1 MRLRTLSW
9 RRLKD
14 LLLNGTEHKRAK
26 DELRKSEARY
36 RAVVNTA
43 SDAII
48 TITPGGIIHSF
59 NRGAERIFGY
69 RAEEVI
75 GQLFTLIMPERFR
88 EQCMLGLR
96 RYLETHESRVIGG
109 TTELIGLRN
118 DGGEFPVELSL
129 GEVQEDGDRLFAAI
143 IRDITER
150 KRSEE
155 ALRQLS
161 RQNEMVLNSAGE
173 GIFGLDLQGITTF
186 INPAAAR
193 MTGWD
198 IDELSGQRL
207 HDFLH
212 HSKPDGTPYP
222 SEECPIYAV
231 FKTGATLSRDN
242 EVFWRKDGTH
252 FSVEYV
258 STPIVEGDKILGAV
272 VTFKD
277 ITERKA
283 LEKKLQYQ
291 AFHDPLTDLP
301 NRALFMDRLGHAL
314 ARAGQQASEVAVLFT
329 DLDNFKVINDS
340 LGHKAGDQLLVA
352 VAERLKACLRPV
364 DTVARLGGDEF
375 TLLLE
380 GVTGVSD
387 AARVAER
394 IAQELRAPF
403 ALEAQEVFA
412 TTSTGIA
419 VSSSAQGQPTDLL
432 RHADLAMYRAKSK
445 GKACYEVF
453 EPSMSIDALE
463 RLELETE
470 LRRALGRE
478 ELRVYYQPEILL
490 ESGDIVGMEALVRW
504 EHPEHGL
511 LLPQEFLPIAEESNL
526 IMPIGQWVL
535 REACKQL
542 RTWQEQYPNIAPLV
556 MSVNLSTREFFQ
568 PSLIAEILRE
578 TGVDPRTL
586 QLEITEGAVAYDNAQ
601 NANTTL
607 WNLKTLGVQLAI
619 DDFGMGYSSLSY
631 LKRFPVDLLKIDRSF
646 VRELGKDLKD
656 TKIVAAII
664 HLARALDLKVI
675 AEGVETAEQVEQLR
689 KMECDMVQGSYF
701 SEPLPSGAVSDLLQ
715 QRSVHRC

>member
-1 MRLRTLSW
+1 MSLKTLSW
-9 RRLKD
+9 RRWKD
-14 LLLNGTEHKRAK
+14 LLLNTTEHKRAK

-48 TITPGGIIHSF
+48 TITPDGIIHSF

-96 RYLETHESRVIGG
+96 RYLETHESRVIGS

-173 GIFGLDLQGITTF
+173 GIFGLDLQGKTTF

-252 FSVEYV
+252 FPVEYV

-478 ELRVYYQPEILL
+478 EFRVYYQPEILL

-526 IMPIGQWVL
+526 IVPIGQWVL

-601 NANTTL
+601 NANNTL

-701 SEPLPSGAVSDLLQ
+701 SKPLPSGAVSDLLQ
-715 QRSVHRC
+715 QQRS

>member
-1 MRLRTLSW
+1 VSLGTQSW
-9 RRLKD
+9 RRWKD
-14 LLLNGTEHKRAK
+14 LLLYATEHKRAK

-48 TITPGGIIHSF
+48 TITPDGIIHSF

-69 RAEEVI
+69 RAEDVI

-173 GIFGLDLQGITTF
+173 GIFGLDLQGKTTF

-252 FSVEYV
+252 FPVEYV

-478 ELRVYYQPEILL
+478 EFRVYYQPEILL

-601 NANTTL
+601 NANNTL

-701 SEPLPSGAVSDLLQ
+701 SKPLPSGAVSDLLQ
-715 QRSVHRC
+715 QQRS

>member
-1 MRLRTLSW
+1 MSLRTLSW
-9 RRLKD
+9 RRWKD
-14 LLLNGTEHKRAK
+14 LLLNATEHKRAK

-48 TITPGGIIHSF
+48 TITPDGIIHSF

-96 RYLETHESRVIGG
+96 RYLETHESRVIGS

-252 FSVEYV
+252 FPVEYV

-478 ELRVYYQPEILL
+478 EFRVYYQPEILL

-601 NANTTL
+601 NANNTL

-675 AEGVETAEQVEQLR
+675 AEGVETTEQVEQLR

-701 SEPLPSGAVSDLLQ
+701 SKPLPSGAVSDLLQ
-715 QRSVHRC
+715 QQRS

>member
-1 MRLRTLSW
+1 MSLRTLSW
-9 RRLKD
+9 RRWKD

-48 TITPGGIIHSF
+48 TITPDGIIHSF

-96 RYLETHESRVIGG
+96 RYLETHESSVIGG

-173 GIFGLDLQGITTF
+173 GIFGLDLQGKTTF

-252 FSVEYV
+252 FPVEYV

-314 ARAGQQASEVAVLFT
+314 ARAGQQATEVAVLFT

-352 VAERLKACLRPV
+352 VAQRLKACLRPV

-453 EPSMSIDALE
+453 EPNMSTDALE
-463 RLELETE
+463 RLELETD

-478 ELRVYYQPEILL
+478 EFRVYYQPEILL

-542 RTWQEQYPNIAPLV
+542 RTWQEQYPNLAPLV

-601 NANTTL
+601 NANNTL

-646 VRELGKDLKD
+646 VRELGKDLKN

-689 KMECDMVQGSYF
+689 KMKCDMVQGSYF
-701 SEPLPSGAVSDLLQ
+701 SKPLPSGAVSDLLQ
-715 QRSVHRC
+715 QQRS

>member
-1 MRLRTLSW
+1 MSLGTLSW
-9 RRLKD
+9 RRWKD
-14 LLLNGTEHKRAK
+14 LLLNATEHKRAK

-48 TITPGGIIHSF
+48 TITPDGIIHSF

-173 GIFGLDLQGITTF
+173 GIFGLDLQGKTTF

-252 FSVEYV
+252 FPVEYV

-478 ELRVYYQPEILL
+478 EFRVYYQPEILL

-601 NANTTL
+601 NANNTL

-701 SEPLPSGAVSDLLQ
+701 SKPLPSGAVSDLLQ
-715 QRSVHRC
+715 QQRS

>member
-1 MRLRTLSW
+1 MSLRALSQRKWKDLILRTT
-9 RRLKD
+9 K
-14 LLLNGTEHKRAK
+14 HKRAK

-48 TITPGGIIHSF
+48 TITPDGMIRSF
-59 NRGAERIFGY
+59 NRGAEHIFGY

-75 GQLFTLIMPERFR
+75 GELFTLIMPERFR

-96 RYLETHESRVIGG
+96 RYLETHQSHVIGS

-118 DGGEFPVELSL
+118 GGSEFPVELSL
-129 GEVQEDGDRLFAAI
+129 GEVHEAGDRLFAAI

-173 GIFGLDLQGITTF
+173 GIFGLDLQGNTTF
-186 INPAAAR
+186 INPAAAH

-198 IDELSGQRL
+198 IEDLLGQRL
-207 HDFLH
+207 HEFLH

-222 SEECPIYAV
+222 LEECPIYAA

-252 FSVEYV
+252 FPVEYV
-258 STPIVEGDKILGAV
+258 STPIIEGDKISGSV

-283 LEKKLQYQ
+283 LEEQLQHQ

-314 ARAGQQASEVAVLFT
+314 TRADRLGTKVAVLFT
-329 DLDNFKVINDS
+329 DLDNFKVVNDS
-340 LGHKAGDQLLVA
+340 LGHKAGDQLLIA
-352 VAERLKACLRPV
+352 VADRLKTCLRPE
-364 DTVARLGGDEF
+364 DTVGRLGGDEF
-375 TLLLE
+375 TILLE
-380 GVTGVSD
+380 GVAGISN
-387 AARVAER
+387 AAEVAER
-394 IAQELRAPF
+394 IAEELQPPF
-403 ALEAQEVFA
+403 VLDCQEVFA

-419 VSSSAQGQPTDLL
+419 VSSSAQAQPTDLL
-432 RHADLAMYRAKSK
+432 RHADLAMYRAKGK

-463 RLELETE
+463 RLKLETE

-478 ELRVYYQPEILL
+478 EFRVYFQPEILL
-490 ESGDIVGMEALVRW
+490 ESGEIVGMEALVRW
-504 EHPEHGL
+504 EHPERGL
-511 LLPQEFLPIAEESNL
+511 LLPQEFLSIAEESNL
-526 IMPIGQWVL
+526 ILPIGQWVL
-535 REACKQL
+535 REACNQL
-542 RTWQEQYPNIAPLV
+542 RTWQEQYPSTEPLV
-556 MSVNLSTREFFQ
+556 MGVNLSAREFFQ

-578 TGVDPRTL
+578 TGVDPQTL
-586 QLEITEGAVAYDNAQ
+586 QLEITEGAVAHNHAQ
-601 NANTTL
+601 NANNKL
-607 WNLKTLGVQLAI
+607 RDLKALGVQLAI

-631 LKRFPVDLLKIDRSF
+631 LKRFPVNVLKIDRSF
-646 VRELGKDLKD
+646 IRELGKDLKD

-689 KMECDMVQGSYF
+689 KMECDVAQGYYF
-701 SEPLPSGAVSDLLQ
+701 SEPLPSEAVSALLQ
-715 QRSVHRC
+715 QQRS

>member
-1 MRLRTLSW
+1 MRLRTLS
-9 RRLKD
+9 RRVWKD
-14 LLLNGTEHKRAK
+14 LILRTTEHKRAK

-48 TITPGGIIHSF
+48 TITSDGMIRSF
-59 NRGAERIFGY
+59 NSGAERIFGY

-96 RYLETHESRVIGG
+96 RYLETHESRVIGS

-118 DGGEFPVELSL
+118 EGSEFPVELSL
-129 GEVQEDGDRLFAAI
+129 GEVHEAGERLFAAI

-155 ALRQLS
+155 SLRQLS

-173 GIFGLDLQGITTF
+173 GIFGLDLQGKTTF
-186 INPAAAR
+186 INPAAAH

-198 IDELSGQRL
+198 IEDLSGQRL

-222 SEECPIYAV
+222 QEECPIYAA

-252 FSVEYV
+252 FPVEYV
-258 STPIVEGDKILGAV
+258 STPIIEGDKLLGAV

-283 LEKKLQYQ
+283 LEQKLQYQ

-301 NRALFMDRLGHAL
+301 NRASFMDRLGHAL
-314 ARAGQQASEVAVLFT
+314 TRADRLETKVAVLFT
-329 DLDNFKVINDS
+329 DLDNFKIVNDS
-340 LGHKAGDQLLVA
+340 LGHKAGDQLLIA
-352 VAERLKACLRPV
+352 VADRLKTCLRPE
-364 DTVARLGGDEF
+364 DIVARLGGDEF
-375 TLLLE
+375 TILLE
-380 GVTGVSD
+380 GVAGVSD
-387 AARVAER
+387 AAKIAER
-394 IAQELRAPF
+394 IAEELQPPF
-403 ALEAQEVFA
+403 VLDGQEVFA

-419 VSSSAQGQPTDLL
+419 VSSAAQGQPTDLL

-445 GKACYEVF
+445 GKACHEVF

-478 ELRVYYQPEILL
+478 EFRVYYQPEILL
-490 ESGDIVGMEALVRW
+490 ESGEIVGMEALVRW
-504 EHPEHGL
+504 EHPGRGL
-511 LLPQEFLPIAEESNL
+511 LLPQEFLSIAEESNL
-526 IMPIGQWVL
+526 ILSIGQWVL
-535 REACKQL
+535 REACNQL
-542 RTWQEQYPNIAPLV
+542 RTWQEQYPSPAPLV
-556 MSVNLSTREFFQ
+556 IGVNLSTREFFQ

-578 TGVDPRTL
+578 TGVDPQTL
-586 QLEITEGAVAYDNAQ
+586 QLEITEGAVAYNHAQ
-601 NANTTL
+601 NANNTL
-607 WNLKTLGVQLAI
+607 WDLKALGVQLAI

-631 LKRFPVDLLKIDRSF
+631 LKQFPVNVLKIDRSF
-646 VRELGKDLKD
+646 VRELGKDPKD

-664 HLARALDLKVI
+664 HLARALDLRVI

-689 KMECDMVQGSYF
+689 KMECEVAQGYYF
-701 SEPLPSGAVSDLLQ
+701 SEPLPSEAVSALLQ
-715 QRSVHRC
+715 QQRS

>member
-1 MRLRTLSW
+1 MSLGTQSW
-9 RRLKD
+9 RRWKD
-14 LLLNGTEHKRAK
+14 LLLNATEHKRAK

-48 TITPGGIIHSF
+48 TITPDGIIHSF

-173 GIFGLDLQGITTF
+173 GIFGLDLQGKTTF

-252 FSVEYV
+252 FPVEYV

-478 ELRVYYQPEILL
+478 EFRVYYQPEILL

-601 NANTTL
+601 NANNTL

-701 SEPLPSGAVSDLLQ
+701 SKPLPSGAVSDLLQ
-715 QRSVHRC
+715 QQRS

>member
-1 MRLRTLSW
+1 VSLRTLSW
-9 RRLKD
+9 RRWKD

-48 TITPGGIIHSF
+48 TITPDGIIHSF

-96 RYLETHESRVIGG
+96 RYLETHESRVIGS

-252 FSVEYV
+252 FPVEYV

-352 VAERLKACLRPV
+352 VAQRLKACLRPV

-403 ALEAQEVFA
+403 ALEAHEVFA

-453 EPSMSIDALE
+453 EPNMSTDALE
-463 RLELETE
+463 RLELETD

-478 ELRVYYQPEILL
+478 EFRVYYQPEILL

-542 RTWQEQYPNIAPLV
+542 RTWQEQYPNLAPLV

-601 NANTTL
+601 NANNTL

-689 KMECDMVQGSYF
+689 KMKCDMVQGSYF
-701 SEPLPSGAVSDLLQ
+701 SKPLPSGAVSDLLQ
-715 QRSVHRC
+715 QQRS

>member
-1 MRLRTLSW
+1 VSLRTLSW
-9 RRLKD
+9 RRWKD

-48 TITPGGIIHSF
+48 TITPDGIIHSF

-173 GIFGLDLQGITTF
+173 GIFGLDLQGKTTF

-252 FSVEYV
+252 FPVEYV

-352 VAERLKACLRPV
+352 VAQRLKACLRPV

-403 ALEAQEVFA
+403 ALEAHEVFA

-453 EPSMSIDALE
+453 EPNMSTDALE
-463 RLELETE
+463 RLELETD

-478 ELRVYYQPEILL
+478 EFRVYYQPEILL

-542 RTWQEQYPNIAPLV
+542 RTWQEQYPNLAPLV

-601 NANTTL
+601 NANNTL

-689 KMECDMVQGSYF
+689 KMKCDMVQGSYF
-701 SEPLPSGAVSDLLQ
+701 SKPLPSGAVSDLLQ
-715 QRSVHRC
+715 QQRS

>member
-1 MRLRTLSW
+1 VSLRTLSW
-9 RRLKD
+9 RRWKD

-48 TITPGGIIHSF
+48 TITPDGIIHSF

-173 GIFGLDLQGITTF
+173 GIFGLDLQGKTTF

-252 FSVEYV
+252 FPVEYV

-352 VAERLKACLRPV
+352 VAQRLKACLRPV

-403 ALEAQEVFA
+403 ALEAHEVFA

-453 EPSMSIDALE
+453 EPNMSTNALE
-463 RLELETE
+463 RLELETD

-478 ELRVYYQPEILL
+478 EFRVYYQPEILL

-511 LLPQEFLPIAEESNL
+511 LLPQEFLPIAEDSNL

-542 RTWQEQYPNIAPLV
+542 RTWQEQYPNLAPLV

-601 NANTTL
+601 NANNTL

-689 KMECDMVQGSYF
+689 KMKCDMVQGSYF
-701 SEPLPSGAVSDLLQ
+701 SKPLPSGAVSDLLQ
-715 QRSVHRC
+715 QQRS

>member
-1 MRLRTLSW
+1 MSSRTLSW
-9 RRLKD
+9 RKWKD
-14 LLLNGTEHKRAK
+14 LILRTTEHKRAK

-43 SDAII
+43 PDAII
-48 TITPGGIIHSF
+48 TITPDGTIRSF
-59 NRGAERIFGY
+59 NRAAEHIFGY
-69 RAEEVI
+69 RAEEVM

-88 EQCMLGLR
+88 EQCMLGLQ
-96 RYLETHESRVIGG
+96 RYLKTHESQVIGR

-118 DGGEFPVELSL
+118 DGSEFPVELSL
-129 GEVQEDGDRLFAAI
+129 GEVREAGDWLFAAI

-173 GIFGLDLQGITTF
+173 GIFGLDLQGKTTF

-198 IDELSGQRL
+198 IEELLGQRL

-222 SEECPIYAV
+222 SEECPIYAA
-231 FKTGATLSRDN
+231 FKTGATYSRDD
-242 EVFWRKDGTH
+242 EVFWRKDGTP
-252 FSVEYV
+252 FPVEYV
-258 STPIVEGDKILGAV
+258 STPIIEGDKVSGSV

-283 LEKKLQYQ
+283 LEKQLQHQ

-301 NRALFMDRLGHAL
+301 NRALFLDRLEHAL
-314 ARAGQQASEVAVLFT
+314 TRADRLETKVAVLFT
-329 DLDNFKVINDS
+329 DLDNFKVVNDS
-340 LGHKAGDQLLVA
+340 LGHKAGDQLLIA
-352 VAERLKACLRPV
+352 VAARLKACLRPD

-375 TLLLE
+375 TILLE
-380 GVTGVSD
+380 GVAGVSN
-387 AARVAER
+387 AAEVAER
-394 IAQELRAPF
+394 IAEQLQPPF
-403 ALEAQEVFA
+403 VLGSQEVFV
-412 TTSTGIA
+412 TTSIGIA
-419 VSSSAQGQPTDLL
+419 VSSSAQEQPTNLL

-445 GKACYEVF
+445 GKARYEVF
-453 EPSMSIDALE
+453 EPNMSIDALE

-478 ELRVYYQPEILL
+478 EFRVYYQPEILL
-490 ESGDIVGMEALVRW
+490 ESGEIVGMEALVRW
-504 EHPEHGL
+504 EHPERGL
-511 LLPQEFLPIAEESNL
+511 LLPQEFLSIAEESNL
-526 IMPIGQWVL
+526 ILSIGQWVL

-542 RTWQEQYPNIAPLV
+542 RTWQEQYPSTAPLV
-556 MSVNLSTREFFQ
+556 VGVNLSTREFFQ

-586 QLEITEGAVAYDNAQ
+586 QLEITEGAVAYNHAE
-601 NANTTL
+601 NANNTL
-607 WNLKTLGVQLAI
+607 RDLKALGVQLAI

-631 LKRFPVDLLKIDRSF
+631 LKRFPVNVLKIDRSF
-646 VRELGKDLKD
+646 IGELGKDHKD

-689 KMECDMVQGSYF
+689 KMGCDMAQGYYF
-701 SEPLPSGAVSDLLQ
+701 SEPLPSEAVSARLQ
-715 QRSVHRC
+715 QRS

>member
-1 MRLRTLSW
+1 MSLGTLSW
-9 RRLKD
+9 RRWKD
-14 LLLNGTEHKRAK
+14 LLLNATEHKRAK

-48 TITPGGIIHSF
+48 TITPDGIIHSF

-173 GIFGLDLQGITTF
+173 GIFGLDLQGKTTF

-252 FSVEYV
+252 FPVEYV

-478 ELRVYYQPEILL
+478 EFRVYYQPEILL

-542 RTWQEQYPNIAPLV
+542 RTWQEKYPNNAPLV

-601 NANTTL
+601 NANNTL

-701 SEPLPSGAVSDLLQ
+701 SKPLPSGAVSDLLQ
-715 QRSVHRC
+715 QQRS

>member
-1 MRLRTLSW
+1 VSLRTLSW
-9 RRLKD
+9 RRWKD

-48 TITPGGIIHSF
+48 TITPDGIIHSF

-173 GIFGLDLQGITTF
+173 GIFGLDLQGKTTF

-252 FSVEYV
+252 FPVEYV

-601 NANTTL
+601 NANNTL

-701 SEPLPSGAVSDLLQ
+701 SKPLPSGAVSDLLQ
-715 QRSVHRC
+715 QQRS

>member
-1 MRLRTLSW
+1 MSLRTLSW
-9 RRLKD
+9 RRWKD

-48 TITPGGIIHSF
+48 TITPDGIIHSF

-96 RYLETHESRVIGG
+96 RYLETHESRVIGS

-173 GIFGLDLQGITTF
+173 GIFGLDLQGKTTF

-252 FSVEYV
+252 FPVEYV

-340 LGHKAGDQLLVA
+340 LGHEAGDQLLVA

-394 IAQELRAPF
+394 IAQELRTPF

-453 EPSMSIDALE
+453 EPSMSINALE

-478 ELRVYYQPEILL
+478 EFRVYYQPEILL

-556 MSVNLSTREFFQ
+556 MSVNLSTSEFFQ

-601 NANTTL
+601 NANNTL

-664 HLARALDLKVI
+664 HLAGALDLKVI

-701 SEPLPSGAVSDLLQ
+701 SKPLPSGAVSDLLQ
-715 QRSVHRC
+715 QQRS

>member
-1 MRLRTLSW
+1 VSLRTLSW
-9 RRLKD
+9 RRWKD

-48 TITPGGIIHSF
+48 TITPDGIIHSF

-173 GIFGLDLQGITTF
+173 GIFGLDLQGKTTF

-252 FSVEYV
+252 FPVEYV

-314 ARAGQQASEVAVLFT
+314 ARAGQQATEVAVLFT

-352 VAERLKACLRPV
+352 VAQRLKACLRPV

-403 ALEAQEVFA
+403 ALEAHEVFA

-453 EPSMSIDALE
+453 EPNMSTDALE
-463 RLELETE
+463 RLELETD

-478 ELRVYYQPEILL
+478 EFRVYYQPEILL

-542 RTWQEQYPNIAPLV
+542 RTWQEQYPNLAPLV

-601 NANTTL
+601 NANNTL

-689 KMECDMVQGSYF
+689 KMKCDMVQGSYF
-701 SEPLPSGAVSDLLQ
+701 SKPLPSGAVSDLLQ
-715 QRSVHRC
+715 QQRS

>member
-1 MRLRTLSW
+1 VNLRTLSW
-9 RRLKD
+9 RRWKD

-48 TITPGGIIHSF
+48 TITPDGIIHSF

-173 GIFGLDLQGITTF
+173 GIFGLDLQGKTTF

-252 FSVEYV
+252 FPVEYV

-314 ARAGQQASEVAVLFT
+314 ARAGQQATEVAVLFT

-352 VAERLKACLRPV
+352 VAQRLKACLRPV

-387 AARVAER
+387 AARVAEQ

-403 ALEAQEVFA
+403 ALEAHEVFA

-453 EPSMSIDALE
+453 EPNMSTDALE
-463 RLELETE
+463 RLELETD

-478 ELRVYYQPEILL
+478 EFRVYYQPEILL

-542 RTWQEQYPNIAPLV
+542 RTWQEQYPNLAPLV

-601 NANTTL
+601 NANNTL

-701 SEPLPSGAVSDLLQ
+701 SKPLPSGAVSDLLQ
-715 QRSVHRC
+715 QQRS

>member
-1 MRLRTLSW
+1 M
-9 RRLKD
+9 
-14 LLLNGTEHKRAK
+14 
-26 DELRKSEARY
+26 RKSEARY

-48 TITPGGIIHSF
+48 TITPDGIIHSF

-96 RYLETHESRVIGG
+96 RYLETHESRVIGS

-173 GIFGLDLQGITTF
+173 GIFGLDLQGKTTF

-252 FSVEYV
+252 FPVEYV

-453 EPSMSIDALE
+453 EPSMSINALE

-478 ELRVYYQPEILL
+478 EFRVYYQPEIQL

-601 NANTTL
+601 NANNTL

-675 AEGVETAEQVEQLR
+675 AEGVETAEQAEQLR

-701 SEPLPSGAVSDLLQ
+701 SKPIPSGAVSDLLQ
-715 QRSVHRC
+715 QQRS

>member
-1 MRLRTLSW
+1 MSLRTLSW
-9 RRLKD
+9 RRWKD

-48 TITPGGIIHSF
+48 TITPDGIIHSF

-96 RYLETHESRVIGG
+96 RYLETHESRVIGS
-109 TTELIGLRN
+109 TTELIGLRK

-173 GIFGLDLQGITTF
+173 GIFGLDLQGKTTF

-252 FSVEYV
+252 FPVEYV

-556 MSVNLSTREFFQ
+556 MGVNLSTREFFQ

-578 TGVDPRTL
+578 TVVDPRTL

-601 NANTTL
+601 NANNTL

-701 SEPLPSGAVSDLLQ
+701 SKPLPSGAVSDLLQ
-715 QRSVHRC
+715 QQRS

>member
-1 MRLRTLSW
+1 MSLGTQSW
-9 RRLKD
+9 RRWKD
-14 LLLNGTEHKRAK
+14 LLLNATEHKRAK

-48 TITPGGIIHSF
+48 TITPDGIIHSF

-96 RYLETHESRVIGG
+96 RYLETHESRVIGS
-109 TTELIGLRN
+109 TSELIGLRN
-118 DGGEFPVELSL
+118 GGDEFPVELSL

-173 GIFGLDLQGITTF
+173 GIFGLDLQGKTTF

-252 FSVEYV
+252 FPVEYV

-453 EPSMSIDALE
+453 EPSMSTDALE

-478 ELRVYYQPEILL
+478 EFRVYYQPEILL

-542 RTWQEQYPNIAPLV
+542 RTWQEKYPNNAPLV

-601 NANTTL
+601 NANNTL

-701 SEPLPSGAVSDLLQ
+701 SKPLPSGAVSDLLQ
-715 QRSVHRC
+715 QQRS

>member
-1 MRLRTLSW
+1 MSLRTLSW
-9 RRLKD
+9 RRWKD

-48 TITPGGIIHSF
+48 TITPDGIIHSF

-252 FSVEYV
+252 FPVEYV

-352 VAERLKACLRPV
+352 VAQRLKACLRPV

-403 ALEAQEVFA
+403 ALEAHEVFA

-542 RTWQEQYPNIAPLV
+542 RTWQEQYPNLAPLV

-601 NANTTL
+601 NANNTL

-689 KMECDMVQGSYF
+689 KMKCDMVQGSYF
-701 SEPLPSGAVSDLLQ
+701 SKPLPSGAVSDLLQ
-715 QRSVHRC
+715 QQRS

>member
-1 MRLRTLSW
+1 MSLKTLSW
-9 RRLKD
+9 RRWKD
-14 LLLNGTEHKRAK
+14 LLLNATEHKRAK

-48 TITPGGIIHSF
+48 TITPDGIIHSF

-252 FSVEYV
+252 FPVEYV

-478 ELRVYYQPEILL
+478 EFRVYYQPEILL

-601 NANTTL
+601 NANNTL

-701 SEPLPSGAVSDLLQ
+701 SKPLPSGAVSDLLQ
-715 QRSVHRC
+715 QQRS

>member
-1 MRLRTLSW
+1 MSLGTQSW
-9 RRLKD
+9 RRWKD
-14 LLLNGTEHKRAK
+14 LLLNATEHKRAK

-252 FSVEYV
+252 FPVEYV

-601 NANTTL
+601 NANNTL

-675 AEGVETAEQVEQLR
+675 AEGVETTEQVEQLR

-701 SEPLPSGAVSDLLQ
+701 SKPLPSGAVSDLLQ
-715 QRSVHRC
+715 QQRS

>member
-1 MRLRTLSW
+1 MSLRTLSW
-9 RRLKD
+9 RRWKD

-48 TITPGGIIHSF
+48 TITPDGIIHSF
-59 NRGAERIFGY
+59 NRGAEHIFGY

-173 GIFGLDLQGITTF
+173 GIFGLDLQGKTTF

-252 FSVEYV
+252 FPVEYV

-478 ELRVYYQPEILL
+478 EFRVYYQPEILL

-542 RTWQEQYPNIAPLV
+542 RTWQEKYPNNAPLV

-601 NANTTL
+601 NANNTL

-701 SEPLPSGAVSDLLQ
+701 SKPLPSGAVSDLLQ
-715 QRSVHRC
+715 QQRS

>member
-1 MRLRTLSW
+1 VSLRTLSW
-9 RRLKD
+9 RRWKD

-48 TITPGGIIHSF
+48 TITPDGIIHSF

-173 GIFGLDLQGITTF
+173 GIFGLDLQGKTTF

-252 FSVEYV
+252 FPVEYV

-314 ARAGQQASEVAVLFT
+314 ARAGQQATEVAVLFT

-352 VAERLKACLRPV
+352 VAQRLKACLRPV

-453 EPSMSIDALE
+453 EPNMSTDALE
-463 RLELETE
+463 RLELETD

-478 ELRVYYQPEILL
+478 EFRVYYQPEILL

-542 RTWQEQYPNIAPLV
+542 RTWQEQYPNLAPLV

-601 NANTTL
+601 NANNTL

-689 KMECDMVQGSYF
+689 KMKCDMVQGSYF
-701 SEPLPSGAVSDLLQ
+701 SKPLPSGAVSDLLQ
-715 QRSVHRC
+715 QQRS

>member
-1 MRLRTLSW
+1 VSLRTLSW
-9 RRLKD
+9 RVWKD
-14 LLLNGTEHKRAK
+14 LILRTTEHKRAK
-26 DELRKSEARY
+26 DELQKSEARY

-48 TITPGGIIHSF
+48 TITPDGMIRSF
-59 NRGAERIFGY
+59 NSGAERIFGY

-88 EQCMLGLR
+88 EQCMLGLQ
-96 RYLETHESRVIGG
+96 RYLETHESRVIGS

-118 DGGEFPVELSL
+118 EGSEFPVELSL
-129 GEVQEDGDRLFAAI
+129 GEVHEAGERLFAAI

-150 KRSEE
+150 KQSEE

-173 GIFGLDLQGITTF
+173 GIFGLDLQGKTTF
-186 INPAAAR
+186 INPAAAH

-198 IDELSGQRL
+198 IEDLLGQRL

-222 SEECPIYAV
+222 QEECPIYAA

-252 FSVEYV
+252 FPVEYV
-258 STPIVEGDKILGAV
+258 STPIIEGDKLLGAV

-283 LEKKLQYQ
+283 LEQKLQYQ

-301 NRALFMDRLGHAL
+301 NRASFMDRLGHVL
-314 ARAGQQASEVAVLFT
+314 TRADQLETKVAVLFT
-329 DLDNFKVINDS
+329 DLDNFKIVNDS
-340 LGHKAGDQLLVA
+340 LGHKAGDQLLIA
-352 VAERLKACLRPV
+352 VADRLKTCLRPE
-364 DTVARLGGDEF
+364 DIVARLGGDEF
-375 TLLLE
+375 TILLE
-380 GVTGVSD
+380 GVASVSD
-387 AARVAER
+387 AAKVAER
-394 IAQELRAPF
+394 IAEKLQPPF
-403 ALEAQEVFA
+403 VLDGQEVFA

-419 VSSSAQGQPTDLL
+419 VSNAAQGQPTDLL

-445 GKACYEVF
+445 GKACHEVF

-478 ELRVYYQPEILL
+478 EFRVYYQPEILL
-490 ESGDIVGMEALVRW
+490 ESGEIVGMEALVRW
-504 EHPEHGL
+504 EHPGRGL
-511 LLPQEFLPIAEESNL
+511 LLPQEFLSIAEESNL
-526 IMPIGQWVL
+526 ILSIGQWVL
-535 REACKQL
+535 REACNQL
-542 RTWQEQYPNIAPLV
+542 RTWQEQYPSTAPLV
-556 MSVNLSTREFFQ
+556 IGVNLSTREFFQ

-578 TGVDPRTL
+578 TGVDPQTL
-586 QLEITEGAVAYDNAQ
+586 QLEITEGAVAYNHAQ
-601 NANTTL
+601 NANNTL
-607 WNLKTLGVQLAI
+607 WDLKALGVQLAI

-631 LKRFPVDLLKIDRSF
+631 LKRFPVNVLKIDRSF
-646 VRELGKDLKD
+646 VRELGKDPKD

-664 HLARALDLKVI
+664 HLARALDLRVI

-689 KMECDMVQGSYF
+689 KMECEVAQGYYF
-701 SEPLPSGAVSDLLQ
+701 SEPLPSEAVSALLQ
-715 QRSVHRC
+715 QQRS

>member
-1 MRLRTLSW
+1 
-9 RRLKD
+9 LKE
-14 LLLNGTEHKRAK
+14 LLLNATEHKRAK

-48 TITPGGIIHSF
+48 TITPDGIIHSF

-173 GIFGLDLQGITTF
+173 GIFGLDLQGKTTF

-252 FSVEYV
+252 FPVEYV

-340 LGHKAGDQLLVA
+340 LGHEAGDQLLVA

-478 ELRVYYQPEILL
+478 EFRVYYQPEILL

-601 NANTTL
+601 NANNTL

-664 HLARALDLKVI
+664 HLAGALDLKVI

-701 SEPLPSGAVSDLLQ
+701 SKPLPSGAVSDLLQ
-715 QRSVHRC
+715 QQRS

>member
-1 MRLRTLSW
+1 MSLGTQSW
-9 RRLKD
+9 RRWKD
-14 LLLNGTEHKRAK
+14 LLLNATEHKRAK

-48 TITPGGIIHSF
+48 TITPDGIIHSF

-96 RYLETHESRVIGG
+96 RYLETHESRVIGS

-252 FSVEYV
+252 FPVEYV

-478 ELRVYYQPEILL
+478 EFRVYYQPEILL

-601 NANTTL
+601 NANNTL

-701 SEPLPSGAVSDLLQ
+701 SKPLPSGAVSDLLQ
-715 QRSVHRC
+715 QQRS

>member
-1 MRLRTLSW
+1 MSTT
-9 RRLKD
+9 
-14 LLLNGTEHKRAK
+14 GHQRAIS
-26 DELRKSEARY
+26 DLRKSEARY

-48 TITPGGIIHSF
+48 IITSDGVIRSF

-69 RAEEVI
+69 GAEEVI

-88 EQCMLGLR
+88 EHCMLGLQ
-96 RYLETHESRVIGG
+96 RYLETHESRVIGS

-118 DGGEFPVELSL
+118 DGSEFPVELSL
-129 GEVQEDGDRLFAAI
+129 GEVQEAGDRLFAAI

-173 GIFGLDLQGITTF
+173 GIFGLDHQGKTTF

-193 MTGWD
+193 MTGWE
-198 IDELSGQRL
+198 IKELLGQRL
-207 HDFLH
+207 HGFLH

-222 SEECPIYAV
+222 PEECPIYAA
-231 FKTGATLSRDN
+231 FRTGATFSRDN

-252 FSVEYV
+252 FPVEYV
-258 STPIVEGDKILGAV
+258 STPIIEGDNITGAV

-283 LEKKLQYQ
+283 LEQKLQYQ

-314 ARAGQQASEVAVLFT
+314 TRANRLETKVAVLFT

-340 LGHKAGDQLLVA
+340 LGHKAGDRLLVA
-352 VAERLKACLRPV
+352 VAERLQACVRPA

-380 GVTGVSD
+380 GVAGVSD
-387 AARVAER
+387 AAKVAER
-394 IAQELRAPF
+394 IAQDLQAPF

-419 VSSSAQGQPTDLL
+419 VSSSTREQPRDLL

-445 GKACYEVF
+445 GKARYEVF
-453 EPSMSIDALE
+453 EPSMSSDALE

-478 ELRVYYQPEILL
+478 EFRVYYQPEILL
-490 ESGDIVGMEALVRW
+490 ASGEIVGLEALVRW
-504 EHPEHGL
+504 EHPERGL

-535 REACKQL
+535 RVACNQL
-542 RTWQEQYPNIAPLV
+542 RTWQEQYPNTTSLV
-556 MSVNLSTREFFQ
+556 MGVNLSTREFFQ
-568 PSLIAEILRE
+568 PSLIAEILHE
-578 TGVDPRTL
+578 TGVDPQTL
-586 QLEITEGAVAYDNAQ
+586 QLEITEGAVAYNHAE
-601 NANTTL
+601 NANNTL
-607 WNLKTLGVQLAI
+607 RSLKTLGVRLAI

-631 LKRFPVDLLKIDRSF
+631 LKHFPVDLLKIDRSF
-646 VRELGKDLKD
+646 VRELGKDFKD

-664 HLARALDLKVI
+664 HLARALNLKVI

-689 KMECDMVQGSYF
+689 KMDCDMVQGNYF
-701 SEPLPSGAVSDLLQ
+701 SEPLPSEEVSALLE
-715 QRSVHRC
+715 HD

>member
-1 MRLRTLSW
+1 VNLRTLSW
-9 RRLKD
+9 RRWKD

-48 TITPGGIIHSF
+48 TITPDGIIHSF

-173 GIFGLDLQGITTF
+173 GIFGLDLQGKTTF

-252 FSVEYV
+252 FPVEYV

-314 ARAGQQASEVAVLFT
+314 ARAGQQATEVAVLFT

-352 VAERLKACLRPV
+352 VAQRLKACLRPV

-387 AARVAER
+387 AARVAEQ

-403 ALEAQEVFA
+403 ALEAHEVFA

-453 EPSMSIDALE
+453 EPNMSTDALE
-463 RLELETE
+463 RLELETD

-478 ELRVYYQPEILL
+478 EFRVYYQPEILL

-689 KMECDMVQGSYF
+689 KMKCDMVQGSYF
-701 SEPLPSGAVSDLLQ
+701 SKPLPSGAVSDLLQ
-715 QRSVHRC
+715 QQRS

>member
-1 MRLRTLSW
+1 VSLRTLSW
-9 RRLKD
+9 RRWKD

-48 TITPGGIIHSF
+48 TITPDGIIHSF

-173 GIFGLDLQGITTF
+173 GIFGLDLQGKTTF

-252 FSVEYV
+252 FPVEYV

-314 ARAGQQASEVAVLFT
+314 ARAGQQATEVAVLFT

-352 VAERLKACLRPV
+352 VAQRLKACLRPV

-403 ALEAQEVFA
+403 ALEAHEVFA

-453 EPSMSIDALE
+453 EPNMSTDALE
-463 RLELETE
+463 RLELETD

-478 ELRVYYQPEILL
+478 EFRVYYQPEILL

-542 RTWQEQYPNIAPLV
+542 RTWQEQYPNLAPLV

-601 NANTTL
+601 NANNTL

-701 SEPLPSGAVSDLLQ
+701 SKPLPSGAVSDLLQ
-715 QRSVHRC
+715 QQRS

>member
-1 MRLRTLSW
+1 MSLRTLSW
-9 RRLKD
+9 RRWKD
-14 LLLNGTEHKRAK
+14 LLLNATEHKRAK

-48 TITPGGIIHSF
+48 TITPDGIIHSF

-173 GIFGLDLQGITTF
+173 GIFGLDLQGKTTF

-252 FSVEYV
+252 FPVEYV

-478 ELRVYYQPEILL
+478 EFRVYYQPEILL

-601 NANTTL
+601 NANNTL

-701 SEPLPSGAVSDLLQ
+701 SKPLPSGAVSDLLQ
-715 QRSVHRC
+715 QQRS

>member
-1 MRLRTLSW
+1 MSLRTLSW
-9 RRLKD
+9 RRWKD

-96 RYLETHESRVIGG
+96 RYLETHESRVIGS
-109 TTELIGLRN
+109 TTELIGLRK

-173 GIFGLDLQGITTF
+173 GIFGLDLQGKTTF

-252 FSVEYV
+252 FPVEYV

-380 GVTGVSD
+380 GVTGISD

-453 EPSMSIDALE
+453 EPNMSTDALE
-463 RLELETE
+463 RLELETD

-478 ELRVYYQPEILL
+478 EFRVYYQPEILL

-601 NANTTL
+601 NANNTL

>member
-1 MRLRTLSW
+1 MSLRTLSW
-9 RRLKD
+9 RRWKD

-48 TITPGGIIHSF
+48 TITPDGIIHSF

-252 FSVEYV
+252 FPVEYV

-478 ELRVYYQPEILL
+478 EFRVYYQPEILL

-601 NANTTL
+601 NANNTL

-701 SEPLPSGAVSDLLQ
+701 SKPLPSGAVSDLLQ
-715 QRSVHRC
+715 QQRS